1 MHSEFIFSA
10 AAMVAAK
17 DEASREESEGR
28 ARGERAKCKTVRAL
42 IVEPCDEDEKAERG
56 GG

>member
-1 MHSEFIFSA
+1 
-10 AAMVAAK
+10 MVAAK